1 MAQSLSHVESASRPN
16 RLGRSASIAVAASVL
31 ALIALA
37 PPGNEVQ
44 AAGPS
49 KASSRSLTLVIPS
62 MASPLATPQL
72 LRALNELVARSPMTL
87 TAAIETQV
95 QHSGGSAGVSLM
107 EIGGTTPF
115 EWSFDGDEVFTANG
129 IATIRDIAELLALS
143 PDHYTLLWQELRID
157 QPPIDAVPD
166 PLMRFAIVW
175 KHLPL
180 DDDLIARVM
189 GLESSQ
195 KVINLR
201 MVAKTHLAK
210 TLAAKK
216 IGAGG

>member
-1 MAQSLSHVESASRPN
+1 
-16 RLGRSASIAVAASVL
+16 
-31 ALIALA
+31 
-37 PPGNEVQ
+37 
-44 AAGPS
+44 
-49 KASSRSLTLVIPS
+49 
-62 MASPLATPQL
+62 
-72 LRALNELVARSPMTL
+72 
-87 TAAIETQV
+87 
-95 QHSGGSAGVSLM
+95 
-107 EIGGTTPF
+107 
-115 EWSFDGDEVFTANG
+115 
-129 IATIRDIAELLALS
+129 
-143 PDHYTLLWQELRID
+143 
-157 QPPIDAVPD
+157 
-166 PLMRFAIVW
+166 MRFAIVW